1 MFRLRHVPA
10 GVVGAFSLVFSG
22 LAHAQVA
29 ETTDEEGV
37 KLRFQ
42 GGVNAV
48 VERNLFWR
56 FAETVAQ
63 AEDFTSDTE
72 WLEAY
77 VKPGLSYQRTTD
89 SGATL
94 YGGLSVVGSW
104 TAGDDAFGAGDTGRV
119 TLEEAYAGIR
129 FSQGGFDFDL
139 SAGSQE
145 FEAGTGMHLSNGGSN
160 GFSRG
165 ALKLGPRKAWAMAVL
180 ARAKRGDV
188 SGTAFYLDPN
198 SAPDNDNGTTI
209 AGFDLRYDPDPMTH
223 YGATIGKVLESR
235 APYPVAAPGG
245 IGVPSILEN
254 GRDGLTFVDLYMRA
268 RPFADAL
275 PGAFVVAEV
284 SLQNNDRIDMRAWG
298 GRAWAGYDFNHRWKP
313 SMGFGYQIFSGDD
326 PDTTR
331 LERFDP
337 LYYEGNPK
345 SWSTGSKSS
354 MVFIN
359 SNVSSWNLGFGM
371 WPTAQDKVSV
381 QFSRVLADKRLS
393 PIQFGQA
400 TRVEVDQGIVNPIA
414 GVTRRHLSDDIFVEY
429 MRVVTPNVYLTAGY
443 SFSVPGPGIDSIV
456 TQAKAPTWHGGFVNL
471 IVNY

>member
-1 MFRLRHVPA
+1 MFSLRHVPA
-10 GVVGAFSLVFSG
+10 GMIGAFSLAFAG
-22 LAHAQVA
+22 LAHGQA
-29 ETTDEEGV
+29 TDAADDEGV
-37 KLRFQ
+37 KIRFQ

-48 VERNLFWR
+48 AERNLFWR

-63 AEDFTSDTE
+63 ADDFASDTE

-77 VKPGLSYQRTTD
+77 VKPGLSYQRTTS

-94 YGGLSVVGSW
+94 YGGLSAVGSW
-104 TAGDDAFGAGDTGRV
+104 TAGSDAFGTGDIGRV
-119 TLEEAYAGIR
+119 TLEEAYAGVR
-129 FSQGGFDFDL
+129 FNQAGFDFDL

-145 FEAGTGMHLSNGGSN
+145 FEAGTGMNLSNGGSN

-188 SGTAFYLDPN
+188 SSTAFYLDPN
-198 SAPDNDNGTTI
+198 SAPDNDNGTRI
-209 AGFDLRYDPDPMTH
+209 AGFDVRYDPDEKTY
-223 YGATIGKVLESR
+223 YGATIGKVVESR

-313 SMGFGYQIFSGDD
+313 SFGFGYQTFSGDD
-326 PDTTR
+326 PNTTR

-359 SNVSSWNLGFGM
+359 SNVASWNAGLSLS
-371 WPTAQDKVSV
+371 PTPRDKVSLQV
-381 QFSRVLADKRLS
+381 SRILANERLS

-400 TRVEVDQGIVNPIA
+400 TRVEIEDGIANPIS
-414 GVTRRHLSDDIFVEY
+414 GVTRRHLSDDIYLEY
-429 MRVVTPNVYLTAGY
+429 MRVVTPNVYLTAGF
-443 SFSVPGPGIDSIV
+443 SVSVPGPGINSIV
-456 TQAKAPTWHGGFVNL
+456 TEVDAPTWSGGFVNL